1 MVLSPAGAGFGSE
14 LPMSQQAAKTL
25 SVPTA
30 ADYVLPARPRGNGEI
45 VVVPPSHDGRSALR
59 RGGDVARTIGAR
71 LAALAEGQR
80 LFLDEVRERLGA
92 LDVAIADSSRAQL
105 KGAVRELVSVLDWC
119 DAVQADLQQ
128 EAADAARG
136 AEPIDVAALAE
147 DVVVPAVGL
156 DRPVLVRGHG
166 ESRYWGE
173 AVLVADLLQRG
184 IELLAERAQGAGAI
198 GVEVVHAG
206 DALRLR
212 FEAIGEPAD
221 GLDPATVRRFRQAVD
236 ALAGVVLPGEL
247 GIGAN
252 ACVVELPIPGGEP
265 ATSQATGGSSA
276 AT

>member
-1 MVLSPAGAGFGSE
+1 
-14 LPMSQQAAKTL
+14 MSQQAAKIL

-45 VVVPPSHDGRSALR
+45 VVVPPATDGRNALR

-71 LAALAEGQR
+71 MVVLAEGQR
-80 LFLDEVRERLGA
+80 LFLDEVRERLQA

-105 KGAVRELVSVLDWC
+105 KGAVRELVAVLDWC
-119 DAVQADLQQ
+119 DAVQADLLQQ
-128 EAADAARG
+128 AGEAARG

-147 DVVVPAVGL
+147 EFVVPAIGL

-166 ESRYWGE
+166 ASRYWGD

-184 IELLAERAQGAGAI
+184 IELLAERAQGPGAI

-221 GLDPATVRRFRQAVD
+221 GLDPAIVRRFRHAVD

-247 GIGAN
+247 GVGAN
-252 ACVVELPIPGGEP
+252 VCVVEVPIAGGEP
-265 ATSQATGGSSA
+265 ATGTAAVGSSA
-276 AT
+276 AS

>member
-1 MVLSPAGAGFGSE
+1 MVLSPAGAGAGRE
-14 LPMSQQAAKTL
+14 VLMSQQAAKIL
-25 SVPTA
+25 SVPTSA
-30 ADYVLPARPRGNGEI
+30 EYVLPARPRGNGEI
-45 VVVPPSHDGRSALR
+45 VVVPPSTDSRNALR

-71 LAALAEGQR
+71 LLALAEGQR

-119 DAVQADLQQ
+119 DAVQVDLLQ
-128 EAADAARG
+128 EAGDAARG

-147 DVVVPAVGL
+147 DVVVPAIGL

-166 ESRYWGE
+166 ESRYWGP

-184 IELLAERAQGAGAI
+184 IELLAERAQGPGAI
-198 GVEVVHAG
+198 AVEAVHAG
-206 DALRLR
+206 DALRLQ

-247 GIGAN
+247 GVGGS

-265 ATSQATGGSSA
+265 GTGNAATGPSTTS
-276 AT
+276 

>member
-1 MVLSPAGAGFGSE
+1 MVLSLADAGVGRE
-14 LPMSQQAAKTL
+14 VLMSQQAAKIL

-45 VVVPPSHDGRSALR
+45 VVVPPSADGMGALR

-71 LAALAEGQR
+71 VVALAEGQR
-80 LFLDEVRERLGA
+80 LFLDEVRERLAA
-92 LDVAIADSSRAQL
+92 LDGAIADSSRAQL

-119 DAVQADLQQ
+119 DAVQSDLLQ
-128 EAADAARG
+128 EAAAAALG

-147 DVVVPAVGL
+147 EVVVPAIGL

-166 ESRYWGE
+166 EGRYLGE

-184 IELLAERAQGAGAI
+184 VELLAERAQGPGAI
-198 GVEVVHAG
+198 AIEVVHAG

-212 FEAIGEPAD
+212 FEAVGEPSD
-221 GLDPATVRRFRQAVD
+221 GLDPATVRRFRHAVD

-247 GIGAN
+247 GAGAN

-265 ATSQATGGSSA
+265 ATAGARVDSSA
-276 AT
+276 AS